1 MSGLSGGLLAG
12 PRGRRTVLEIV
23 WALSTEHSH
32 GPVWWPGATARAT
45 TEVLSRVPLSVPSEQ
60 VLVRAIAH
68 AVDAA
73 RYWQEPDRTDL
84 LAARPEVAAVLAPWA
99 ELIEGADAPPWWS
112 APLDPD
118 DQHEVRWVPHYGD
131 GAAEGAIT
139 DATSELE
146 RWRAAEAEDEARA
159 AKERPRNPAARWSGS
174 WWSTPPLDL
183 PTTTGRVPTDSETR
197 TPAGLVWVE
206 DSMGWTQAQ
215 TCRMRMPADARVLE
229 VRPAGDWAAL
239 CAEWPLPVT
248 ASRRH
253 DWYRATGEDHEWVI
267 PDWAG
272 VASRWDAIHLSTSA
286 YLACAGVPIPTGD
299 GRASVIAGWAPHET
313 HWLVS
318 LEPQGDTTQWVGS
331 GEPGDPWAPVR

>member
-1 MSGLSGGLLAG
+1 MSAGTGGLLAG
-12 PRGRRTVLEIV
+12 PRGRRTLLEV
-23 WALSTEHSH
+23 VEALSTEHSH
-32 GPVWWPGATARAT
+32 GHAWWPGTSAAATA
-45 TEVLSRVPLSVPSEQ
+45 EMLSRVSLSVPSEQ
-60 VLVRAIAH
+60 VLVGAISR

-73 RYWQEPDRTDL
+73 RYWQEPEPADL
-84 LAARPEVAAVLAPWA
+84 LPAQPEVAAVLAPWA
-99 ELIEGADAPPWWS
+99 ELLEGADAPPWWS

-118 DQHEVRWVPHYGD
+118 DQYEVRWVPHYGD
-131 GAAEGAIT
+131 GAAEGAMT

-146 RWRAAEAEDEARA
+146 RWRAAAIEEEARA
-159 AKERPRNPAARWSGS
+159 AKERPRDPSARWGGV

-183 PTTTGRVPTDSETR
+183 PTTSGRVPTDSETR

-229 VRPAGDWAAL
+229 VRTARDWAAL
-239 CAEWPLPVT
+239 CAEWPLPVA

-253 DWYRATGEDHEWVI
+253 DWYRATGEDHDWVI

-272 VASRWDAIHLSTSA
+272 VASRWDGIHMSTSA
-286 YLACAGVPIPTGD
+286 YLACAGVPIHTGD

-313 HWLVS
+313 RWLVP
-318 LEPQGDTTQWVGS
+318 LEPQGATTVWAGS
-331 GEPGDPWAPVR
+331 GQPGDPWVPVR